1 MPRKNAR
8 RVIAPADHGFFDA
21 RADLIE
27 RAYKRAVE
35 YLLMTGEGEDD
46 KRFYANVAFHLV
58 EEVRRAPPA
67 QLPIDHQWRNPAL
80 SLATAQ
86 PFCGA
91 VNQTAARTR
100 ANFKAAWRWR

>member
-8 RVIAPADHGFFDA
+8 RATAPANDLFDA

-58 EEVRRAPPA
+58 EEVRRHR
-67 QLPIDHQWRNPAL
+67 QLNFLLITNGAIQRYL
-80 SLATAQ
+80 SQ
-86 PFCGA
+86 RHSRFA
-91 VNQTAARTR
+91 VR
-100 ANFKAAWRWR
+100 